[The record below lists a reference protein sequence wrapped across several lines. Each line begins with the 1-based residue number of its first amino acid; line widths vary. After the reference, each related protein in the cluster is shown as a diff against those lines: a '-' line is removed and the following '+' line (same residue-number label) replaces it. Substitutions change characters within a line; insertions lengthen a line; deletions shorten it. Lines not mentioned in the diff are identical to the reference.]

1 MGHTN
6 WYNFPQYNKLKQDNM
21 RIRKIVV
28 TLLKIFGK
36 DNFSLL
42 YVTVQEAKKQHTRFW
57 EDPGVPD
64 LISLFSSLSLASSFS
79 FPLFPVILCF

>member
-1 MGHTN
+1 M
-6 WYNFPQYNKLKQDNM
+6 
-21 RIRKIVV
+21 KIVV

-42 YVTVQEAKKQHTRFW
+42 YVTVQEANKQHTLFW
-57 EDPGVPD
+57 EDPGVLD
-64 LISLFSSLSLASSFS
+64 LISLFSYLSLASSFS